1 MVKIQKTIN
10 GDSHNQDYVVFLK
23 KKEKKLNISVPF
35 FQGPIK
41 LKEQESVWYK
51 DLNMYMTVALLHQ
64 ISLFTDFF
72 TAIIRFTGLLDN
84 YY

>member
-1 MVKIQKTIN
+1 MVKVQKRIN
-10 GDSHNQDYVVFLK
+10 GDNHNQDYVVFFK
-23 KKEKKLNISVPF
+23 KKKKLNISVPF

-64 ISLFTDFF
+64 STVYRLFYC
-72 TAIIRFTGLLDN
+72 N
-84 YY
+84 YKIYWVTR

>member
-1 MVKIQKTIN
+1 MVTVIIKTML
-10 GDSHNQDYVVFLK
+10 FFWE
-23 KKEKKLNISVPF
+23 KEKKLNISVPF

-64 ISLFTDFF
+64 ISLFKDFF
-72 TAIIRFTGLLDN
+72 TAIIPFTGLLYN

>member
-1 MVKIQKTIN
+1 MVKVRKRIN
-10 GDSHNQDYVVFLK
+10 GDSHNQDYVVFWE
-23 KKEKKLNISVPF
+23 KEKKLNISVPF

-72 TAIIRFTGLLDN
+72 SAIIIFTGLLDN
-84 YY
+84 YC

>member
-1 MVKIQKTIN
+1 MVKVQKRIN
-10 GDSHNQDYVVFLK
+10 GDNHNQDYVVFFK
-23 KKEKKLNISVPF
+23 KKKKKLNISVPF

-64 ISLFTDFF
+64 STVYRLFYC
-72 TAIIRFTGLLDN
+72 N
-84 YY
+84 YKIYWVTR